1 MSDKIAFFDFD
12 GTITTRDTLLE
23 FIKFSRG
30 TAGFYTGFLLNMP
43 WLLAYKL
50 KIISNQRAKEAV
62 LRFYYRKMPGERFG
76 EYCTCFAEQKLPALI
91 RTKASGE
98 ITRLQEQGYD
108 IVIVSASPGDWINPW
123 AATIGATLIATR
135 LATDDK
141 GRLTGKI
148 IGKNCYGEEKVNRIR
163 LEFRL
168 EEYRSIYTYG
178 DTKGDL
184 PMLRLGHHSFMKPF
198 R

>member
-1 MSDKIAFFDFD
+1 MTDKIAFFDFD

-23 FIKFSRG
+23 FIRFCKG
-30 TAGFYTGFLLNMP
+30 TTGLYTGFLLKSP

-62 LRFYYRKMPGERFG
+62 LRFFYRKLPAEWFEGS
-76 EYCTCFAEQKLPALI
+76 CTRFAEQKLPALI
-91 RTKASGE
+91 RTKAAKE
-98 ITRLQEQGYD
+98 LTRLQELGYE
-108 IVIVSASPGDWINPW
+108 IVIVSASPGDWIRPW
-123 AATIGATLIATR
+123 AASIGATLIATR

-148 IGKNCYGEEKVNRIR
+148 VGKNCHGEEKVNRIHLEYR
-163 LEFRL
+163 LED
-168 EEYRSIYTYG
+168 YRSIYAYG

-184 PMLRLGHHSFMKPF
+184 PMLRLAHHPFMKPF